1 MATQDAATSAELDSD
16 ANLYADNATAMVD
29 REFAS
34 RAMVFLK
41 ATTKQSQDPDDILPH
56 EAGHDVDLSPFYVFA
71 SSFPEFLGN
80 SLAGLC
86 PFIQVHCPTLH
97 SGLAPPASIGDSMF
111 APLQCRRGT
120 DATVLTKPNGSP
132 SSESLPM
139 PRPCCS
145 RWIKHRTAAF
155 QQETKIAL

>member
-1 MATQDAATSAELDSD
+1 MATQDAATSEELDSD

-41 ATTKQSQDPDDILPH
+41 ATTKQSQDPDDILPQ

-71 SSFPEFLGN
+71 SFFPEFLGF
-80 SLAGLC
+80 SRAGVC

-97 SGLAPPASIGDSMF
+97 SGLEPPASIGDSMF
-111 APLQCRRGT
+111 A
-120 DATVLTKPNGSP
+120 
-132 SSESLPM
+132 SLM
-139 PRPCCS
+139 
-145 RWIKHRTAAF
+145 
-155 QQETKIAL
+155 